1 MENKISYLLFK
12 LDKSRSL
19 PTNLDPL
26 NTMLPTE
33 KLSKVKNMLKLMFCV
48 NVAFL
53 WAASVGS
60 IVFSGSKLVGNDRE
74 RELNFVFLGDPW
86 GTSAGDLPR
95 CKGGRNTY
103 VTCFFTLYHSTQF
116 YPDLY
121 FLYRILNN

>member
-33 KLSKVKNMLKLMFCV
+33 KLSKTSILSI
-48 NVAFL
+48 FL
-53 WAASVGS
+53 TFESFSVGS